1 MASEQ
6 LASCLNQF
14 FEECPATEYIAQTPK
29 EELTI
34 EEIDNFKDKYI
45 LGVSMGLEIL
55 GRLLH
60 LTYDQYSHTF
70 DLEKVSELAAIDW
83 SRESELWQGNV
94 ITIDPNPKKPN
105 NPYKI
110 SYTASNVR
118 IAMNAVKEHLG
129 WI

>member
-1 MASEQ
+1 
-6 LASCLNQF
+6 
-14 FEECPATEYIAQTPK
+14 YIAQTPK

-34 EEIDNFKDKYI
+34 EEIDSFKEKYI
-45 LGVSMGLEIL
+45 LGVSIGLEIL

-70 DLEKVSELAAIDW
+70 DLEKVSELAALDW

-110 SYTASNVR
+110 SFTASNIR
-118 IAMNAVKEHLG
+118 IAMNTVKEHLG
-129 WI
+129 WIL